1 MGVIVGWGREKS
13 YKIVFESAYASP
25 VCVSL
30 VFGGKRGALAVHCLL
45 DGRRVRAKV
54 ARVRWRRSWPWPDG
68 RRSGGGNV

>member
-1 MGVIVGWGREKS
+1 VGVFVGWGREKS

-54 ARVRWRRSWPWPDG
+54 ARVSGGRRSWPWLLST
-68 RRSGGGNV
+68 RAEWW